1 VERAGVKPID
11 FAHTGRLE
19 TAPRATVFVDMAD
32 YLAAA
37 KASMDRA
44 RRSIHLLNWAFEP
57 DTRFDPASSDPRGE
71 IGEYLKARARAGL
84 DVRLLCWKAPLMVAA
99 GQHFFTWRD
108 RRLFRNSA
116 VKLLLDNGHPFGAC
130 HHQKMIVVDDSIAF
144 CGGADMGPDR
154 WDTAAHLD
162 DDPRRMRA
170 GKTYESRHE
179 VMALVDGP
187 AASALGEL
195 FRERW
200 RRACDET
207 LPRSP
212 PLPPQAWPDGVEADL
227 TDVGA
232 RISRTVG
239 AWRGH
244 GEVRESFALT
254 LASFAAARRSI
265 YLENQYFTSPV
276 AAEALAARL
285 AEREGPEVI
294 MVTSQHSPSWFDRMT
309 MDRTR
314 IEFIKRLL
322 AADRYGRFHAFS
334 PVTALGRSI
343 IVHAKLAIVDDDFLR
358 IGSANL
364 NNRSTGF
371 DTECDLTFHA
381 QSQSNRAFIAAL
393 RTRLAAH
400 WLGCVSSELDAAI
413 ASRGRLGA
421 AIEALRG
428 AGHRRLRPLGPRRL
442 SPLARFIAAFHLGDP
457 VGPEDSFHLVRR
469 RRRLAA
475 DVAAVALSSR

>member
-1 VERAGVKPID
+1 VSLTEL
-11 FAHTGRLE
+11 AHTGRLE
-19 TAPRATVFVDMAD
+19 TAARAAVFVDMAD
-32 YLAAA
+32 YLTAA
-37 KASMDRA
+37 KAAMDRA

-57 DTRFDPASSDPRGE
+57 DTRFDPASQAPQGE
-71 IGEYLKARARAGL
+71 IGEYLKARADAGL

-108 RRLFRNSA
+108 RQVFRDSA

-130 HHQKMIVVDDSIAF
+130 HHQKIIVIDDCVAF
-144 CGGADMGPDR
+144 CGGADVGPDR

-162 DDPRRMRA
+162 DDPRRMHS
-170 GKTYESRHE
+170 GKPYESRHE
-179 VMALVDGP
+179 MMALVDGP
-187 AASALGEL
+187 AASALGDL

-200 RRACDET
+200 LRACGEV
-207 LPRSP
+207 LPRPAPTP
-212 PLPPQAWPDGVEADL
+212 PEAWPDGLEADF
-227 TDVGA
+227 TQVGA

-244 GEVRESFALT
+244 PEVREAFALT
-254 LASFAAARRSI
+254 LASFAAARRTI

-285 AEREGPEVI
+285 AEPDGPEVI

-314 IEFIKRLL
+314 IDFIKRLL
-322 AADRYGRFHAFS
+322 AADRYGRFHAYS

-358 IGSANL
+358 VGSANL

-381 QSQSNRAFIAAL
+381 NSEANRAFIERL
-393 RTRLAAH
+393 RTHLAAH
-400 WLGCVSSELDAAI
+400 WLGCVSSEVEAAI
-413 ASRGRLGA
+413 AATGRLGA
-421 AIEALRG
+421 AIEALR
-428 AGHRRLRPLGPRRL
+428 AVGHTRMRSLGPRRL
-442 SPLARFIAAFHLGDP
+442 SPIATFVAAFHLGDP

-475 DVAAVALSSR
+475 EVEAVARAFSSR

>member
-1 VERAGVKPID
+1 MTPID
-11 FAHTGRLE
+11 LAHTGRLE
-19 TAPRATVFVDMAD
+19 NAPRATVFVDIAD

-37 KASMDRA
+37 KSTMDQA

-57 DTRFDPASSDPRGE
+57 DTRFDPTSDTAEGE
-71 IGEYLKARARAGL
+71 IGEYLKARAAAGL

-108 RRLFRNSA
+108 RHVFRGSA

-130 HHQKMIVVDDSIAF
+130 HHQKMIVVDDAVAF

-154 WDTAAHLD
+154 WDTQAHLD
-162 DDPRRMRA
+162 DDPRRKHGR
-170 GKTYESRHE
+170 KTYDSRHE
-179 VMALVDGP
+179 VMAVVDGP
-187 AASALGEL
+187 AASALGDI

-200 RRACDET
+200 RRACGEI
-207 LPRSP
+207 LPRP
-212 PLPPQAWPDGVEADL
+212 GPIAPEAWPERVGADL

-244 GEVRESFALT
+244 PEVREAFALT
-254 LASFAAARRSI
+254 LASFAAAQRTI

-285 AEREGPEVI
+285 QEPDGPEVI
-294 MVTSQHSPSWFDRMT
+294 MVAPQHSPSWFDRMT

-314 IEFIKRLL
+314 VEFIKRLMT
-322 AADRYGRFHAFS
+322 ADRFGRFHSYS
-334 PVTALGRSI
+334 PVTTLGRII

-381 QSQSNRAFIAAL
+381 RTESNRGFIGVL
-393 RTRLAAH
+393 RNRLVAH
-400 WLGCVSSELDAAI
+400 WLGCDSSELGAALR
-413 ASRGRLGA
+413 AQGRLGA
-421 AIEALRG
+421 AIETLRA
-428 AGHRRLRPLGPRRL
+428 AGRNRLRSLGPRRL
-442 SPLARFIAAFHLGDP
+442 SPVARFVAAFHLGDP
-457 VGPEDSFHLVRR
+457 VGPDDSFHLVRR
-469 RRRLAA
+469 QRRLAA
-475 DVAAVALSSR
+475 DARAVARALNSR